1 MNPVGLIFK
10 QHWRL
15 IVFVL
20 ALVIIFWLIWVL
32 RSVFLP
38 FLIGFMLAS
47 LILPLIRLVEKHLPG
62 AGRWPKHKQLKR
74 VTIVAVVYLLS
85 LAFIALA
92 VFTTITLVVNA
103 MGTLSQD
110 ASQILPNGLATVTK
124 ALKAIPFL
132 SSPFMQENI
141 DLYMAKA
148 ETAIPGML
156 NDFLTRGVQN
166 IQTSSTMIL
175 SFLVMPVFMFF
186 ILKDW
191 DRLRD
196 RFYAMLPLWART
208 HTKSIFSILQNVL
221 GRYLRGQFIQ
231 AMAVGLAAYAL
242 LKILGIEFAIPLAVF
257 AGITEVVPTI
267 GPWLGGG
274 LAVMVTLATDPEKV
288 VWVALGFMVIQLL
301 ENNLLVPR
309 VQGTQMEIHPAF
321 IMILVLLGAH
331 FAGLV
336 GFIIVLPLTMTVMKI
351 FKYLVESTHEGKI
364 S

>member
-1 MNPVGLIFK
+1 LNPVGLIFR

-20 ALVIIFWLIWVL
+20 AIVLIFWLLWVL

-38 FLIGFMLAS
+38 FILGFMLAS

-74 VTIVAVVYLLS
+74 VTIVAVVYLIALV
-85 LAFIALA
+85 FIALV
-92 VFTTITLVVNA
+92 VFYTVTLVVNA
-103 MGTLSQD
+103 IGTLSQD
-110 ASQILPNGLATVTK
+110 ASQIIPDGMATITE

-132 SSPFMQENI
+132 ASPFMQENI
-141 DLYMAKA
+141 ELYMAKA
-148 ETAIPGML
+148 EAAIPGML
-156 NDFLTRGVQN
+156 SDFLTLSFKN
-166 IQTSSTMIL
+166 IQTSSSMIL

-208 HTKSIFSILQNVL
+208 HTKSIFSILKNVL

-231 AMAVGLAAYAL
+231 AVAVGLFAFAL
-242 LKILGIEFAIPLAVF
+242 LSIMGIEFAIPLAVF
-257 AGITEVVPTI
+257 AGLTEVVPTI

-274 LAVMVTLATDPEKV
+274 LAVMVTLATAPEKF
-288 VWVALGFMVIQLL
+288 VWVALGFLVIQLL
-301 ENNLLVPR
+301 ENSLLVPR

>member
-1 MNPVGLIFK
+1 
-10 QHWRL
+10 
-15 IVFVL
+15 
-20 ALVIIFWLIWVL
+20 L

-38 FLIGFMLAS
+38 FLLGFMLAY
-47 LILPLIRLVEKHLPG
+47 LILPLIRLVERHLPG

-74 VTIVAVVYLLS
+74 VTIVIIVYLLS
-85 LAFIALA
+85 LAFIALV
-92 VFTTITLVVNA
+92 VFATVSLVVNA

-110 ASQILPNGLATVTK
+110 ASQVIPNGLETVTK
-124 ALKAIPFL
+124 ALKSFPLF

-141 DLYMAKA
+141 DVYMAKA
-148 ETAIPGML
+148 ETAIPGL
-156 NDFLTRGVQN
+156 LTDFLTRGVKS
-166 IQTSSTMIL
+166 IQTSSSMIL
-175 SFLVMPVFMFF
+175 SFLVMPVFIFF

-196 RFYAMLPLWART
+196 KFYAMLPLWART

-231 AMAVGLAAYAL
+231 AMAVGLFAYL
-242 LKILGIEFAIPLAVF
+242 LLMILGIEFAIPLAVF
-257 AGITEVVPTI
+257 AGLTEVVPTI

-288 VWVALGFMVIQLL
+288 VWVALGFLVIQLL
-301 ENNLLVPR
+301 ENSLLVPR
-309 VQGTQMEIHPAF
+309 IQGTQMEMHPAF

-331 FAGLV
+331 FAGLM
-336 GFIIVLPLTMTVMKI
+336 GFIIVLPLTMTVIKI
-351 FKYLVESTHEGKI
+351 FKYLRDSTREGKI